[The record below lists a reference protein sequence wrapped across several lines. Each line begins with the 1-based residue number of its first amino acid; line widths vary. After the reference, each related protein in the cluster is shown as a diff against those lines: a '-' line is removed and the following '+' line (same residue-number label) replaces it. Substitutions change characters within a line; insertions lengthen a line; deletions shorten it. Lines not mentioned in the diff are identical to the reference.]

1 MGRTV
6 EKLKILNYVDTVK
19 ASEEIIPESSIRK
32 VELEAIVDTGATYV
46 CIGRKDIENLGLQF
60 HKIVRIKTANG
71 DVKRRLF
78 KGAEV
83 ELKGRSFEMEILEN
97 DDNTPPLIGYLLL
110 EALDFVIDPK
120 SRSVI
125 PNPEHDGE
133 WMADLYRA
141 MS

>member
-6 EKLKILNYVDTVK
+6 EKIKILNYVDVVK
-19 ASEEIIPESSIRK
+19 ASEKLIPESSVRK
-32 VELEAIVDTGATYV
+32 IELEAIVDTGATYV
-46 CIGRKDIENLGLQF
+46 CVGRKDIENLGLRF
-60 HKIVRIKTANG
+60 HKIVKIKTANG

-78 KGAEV
+78 RGAEV

-120 SRSVI
+120 SRKVI
-125 PNPEHDGE
+125 PNPDHDGE
-133 WMADLYRA
+133 WVADLYRA
-141 MS
+141 VP